1 MQNNSCGG
9 PGDGDVTFCIGVA
22 QPSTNAQS
30 SGATLIDECGTAFNE
45 TTDGGYWQS
54 GTGTGFANLD
64 GNAGTTCGGCIA
76 GNDVSFVI
84 NNAAWNT
91 FCSLT
96 TGTWQ
101 ITVDNVANC
110 ALTGAGVQA
119 AVFTGTT
126 GALVNE
132 GQQSPIGVGGSWTSP
147 TITVNS
153 GDCAFLMLDGFAG
166 DACDYS
172 VTLTNISGGC
182 VILPIEF
189 LAFNVNRSET
199 ETFLNWEVK
208 SESNNKKFIIEESL
222 DGENFYQ
229 IGEVSSI
236 GNHTGGHQYELAV
249 REQNKADKYYRLSA
263 ENNAG
268 KTTVLSVKF
277 VKGNIQNVGVEIFP
291 NPIETSLQF
300 LYSSL
305 KHETIEVIIVDL
317 NGQQLKRAEI
327 EVFEGANYLEL
338 GVEGLDQGQYI
349 LKTTSDNQVR
359 AERFIIK

>member
-1 MQNNSCGG
+1 MQNNNCGG

-64 GNAGTTCGGCIA
+64 GNAGTTCGGCLA

-153 GDCAFLMLDGFAG
+153 GECAYLMLDGFAG

-172 VTLTNISGGC
+172 VTLTNITGGC

-189 LAFNVNRSET
+189 LAFNVYRSES
-199 ETFLNWEVK
+199 ETLLSWDVK
-208 SESNNKKFIIEESL
+208 SESNNENFIIEESL
-222 DGENFYQ
+222 DGENFYS
-229 IGEVSSI
+229 IGEVPSI
-236 GNHTGGHQYELAV
+236 GNHTGGHQYELVARTTNNV
-249 REQNKADKYYRLSA
+249 DKYYRLTAVS
-263 ENNAG
+263 NTG
-268 KTTVLSVKF
+268 DKTVLSVKF
-277 VKGNIQNVGVEIFP
+277 VKGNIQKTDLEIFP
-291 NPIETSLQF
+291 NPVASSVQF
-300 LYSSL
+300 LYNSL
-305 KHETIEVIIVDL
+305 QHETIEVLIIDL
-317 NGQQLKRAEI
+317 SGQIQKKTKLD
-327 EVFEGANYLEL
+327 VLEGANYLEI

-349 LKTTSDNQVR
+349 LQTTSDIQMR
-359 AERFIIK
+359 TERFIIE